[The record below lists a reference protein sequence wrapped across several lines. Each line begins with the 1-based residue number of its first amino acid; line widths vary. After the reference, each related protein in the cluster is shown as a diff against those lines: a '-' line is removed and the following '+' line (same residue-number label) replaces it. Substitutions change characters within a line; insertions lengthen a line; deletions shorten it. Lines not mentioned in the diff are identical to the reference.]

1 MPGFNQGGGT
11 TRSINAR
18 LLFESIYK
26 PTGMRQAVTSGVSA
40 SRNAARSAVST
51 QQAMIR
57 GTDAG
62 ILRLKNQMAN
72 INVAP
77 NLSGARDKFVSGQ
90 GSMIQLARQQFA
102 EKRRIESFLQSNR
115 RNMANEQGSL
125 ARSQIERDILRQSDK
140 QRIIERFSPELKGL
154 GASSR
159 DIGKFADQYQLS
171 RMTKGKAEQDLLN
184 QMVSKYGMATNKN
197 FNPSDYNALRKNT
210 TAEGAGLSWNKQ
222 FDQSL
227 NTEKILSLNKEV
239 ATSQAK
245 LANFAK
251 IQTQEGQRHKDILT
265 ETKKTQD
272 ALVNSKKNGVKQ
284 AKVEAAEEE
293 KSQKNILKLK
303 MAGMMADKKNKQER
317 IKDIQDT
324 ARMEQEALRTQAQLT
339 GDILGKWGG
348 LVVVLQE
355 VGNKLLQN
363 LELTKQFREAII
375 LSGTN
380 YSEDA
385 FKQTAFGMDIN
396 QMGQIYK
403 AISRSAF
410 PQGFQGK
417 ESTLA
422 LFESLFGVEAG
433 AVVPMVGGMKSMF
446 GKGVSM
452 DKIMKQMM
460 ATSATSSFDFS
471 GWSSIAMQGA
481 VPALEDLGVGIEQV
495 SALLAGI
502 SNMGGGP
509 FAAGFGLSGLSQL
522 SAPSKKQAGVL
533 AQLGITKP
541 SEFIRANGILN
552 LLQKINDE
560 TAKLDAAARDNA
572 IKELFPSMTKGT
584 SLMIMNNLDYF
595 RKLEETYKNPWFQT
609 STAKKVELMPVN
621 QIKEITALIKN
632 IGAGFTEIIAGS
644 FAAQL
649 VFGTMKQT
657 LKSIMGLITSMN
669 KNQFFKQMIGLVAT
683 VATILTMVK
692 LIKLLMVDIGTLAK
706 SFKTFGILQPSTWMS
721 AGTQEKMSVFL
732 GKASPLLV
740 GVGQIALILGGMML
754 AINAI
759 KAVTEAKHQRDAIQ
773 QADNLKRLNDL
784 VMERRK
790 TGSLSQGKELEYQRL
805 LLSPLLSNKIGKGNG
820 DGETV
825 LRFKVEV
832 TGQTDPDANPALAEA
847 FMDRFKKEIQ
857 NGLIKVRN

>member
-1 MPGFNQGGGT
+1 
-11 TRSINAR
+11 
-18 LLFESIYK
+18 
-26 PTGMRQAVTSGVSA
+26 
-40 SRNAARSAVST
+40 
-51 QQAMIR
+51 MIR
-57 GTDAG
+57 ETDAG

-72 INVAP
+72 ISVAP

-140 QRIIERFSPELKGL
+140 QRIVERFSPELKGL

-184 QMVSKYGMATNKN
+184 QMVAKYGMATNKN

-245 LANFAK
+245 LANFTK

-317 IKDIQDT
+317 LKDIQDA
-324 ARMEQEALRTQAQLT
+324 ARMEQEALRTQSQLT
-339 GDILGKWGG
+339 SDIMSKWGG
-348 LVVVLQE
+348 LVVIMQE
-355 VGNKLLQN
+355 IGNHLLHN
-363 LELTKQFREAII
+363 LELTKQFRQAII
-375 LSGTN
+375 LSGVD
-380 YSEDA
+380 YSEGA
-385 FKQTAFGMDIN
+385 FNQTAFGMDIG
-396 QMGQIYK
+396 QMGSVYK

-410 PQGFQGK
+410 PKDFQGK
-417 ESTLA
+417 ESMLA
-422 LFESLFGVEAG
+422 YFEDMFGVEAG

-446 GKGVSM
+446 GNGVSM

-481 VPALEDLGVGIEQV
+481 VPALADLGVSIEEI

-522 SAPSKKQAGVL
+522 AAPSKKQAGVL

-541 SEFIRANGILN
+541 SEFIRANGVLG
-552 LLQKINDE
+552 LLKKINEE
-560 TAKLDAAARDNA
+560 TEKLDAAARDNA

-595 RKLEETYKNPWFQT
+595 NKKVKEYSNPWNQA
-609 STAKKVELMPVN
+609 SSIKKDELLPLN
-621 QIKEITALIKN
+621 QLKEIGALFRN
-632 IGAGFTEIIAGS
+632 INAQITELITGS
-644 FAAQL
+644 FAVQL
-649 VFGTMKQT
+649 VFGTIRQI
-657 LKSIMGLITSMN
+657 LKGVVDSMIAIN
-669 KNQFFKQMIGLVAT
+669 KNPILKQVLGLVAAFT
-683 VATILTMVK
+683 SILGVIK
-692 LIKLLMVDIGTLAK
+692 LIKLLMVDIGMLAG
-706 SFKTFGILQPSTWMS
+706 SFKTFGMLQPSTWMS
-721 AGTQEKMSVFL
+721 VGTQEKMSVFL
-732 GKASPLLV
+732 GKASPLLT
-740 GVGQIALILGGMML
+740 ALGGVAAGIGTI
-754 AINAI
+754 AIGVNAI
-759 KAVTEAKHQRDAIQ
+759 KALAEARHQKEAIK
-773 QADNLKRLNDL
+773 QADNNKILYDLIDKRHEKGYLTPEEQRAYDRASMPLLGSHWKIAGEGQPEIRFVVEVSGKTDANSNPELGQAIADKL
-784 VMERRK
+784 VENTLMK
-790 TGSLSQGKELEYQRL
+790 G
-805 LLSPLLSNKIGKGNG
+805 LLSHSGNG
-820 DGETV
+820 
-825 LRFKVEV
+825 
-832 TGQTDPDANPALAEA
+832 
-847 FMDRFKKEIQ
+847 
-857 NGLIKVRN
+857 